1 MATHSDLCPTFM
13 TEANFGIID
22 LFSPE
27 QEKII
32 RILITISSSLSL
44 LGCIFILVNYIVF
57 RDILNYFH
65 IKLILYLTATDLFAS
80 M

>member
-1 MATHSDLCPTFM
+1 M